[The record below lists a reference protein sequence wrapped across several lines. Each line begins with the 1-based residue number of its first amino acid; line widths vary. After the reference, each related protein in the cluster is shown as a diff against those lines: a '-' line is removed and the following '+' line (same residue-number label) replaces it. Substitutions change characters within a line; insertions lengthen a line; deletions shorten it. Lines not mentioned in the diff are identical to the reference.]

1 MTFNIQDNEIMTIQ
15 TNTLKTFLKIKRY

>member
-15 TNTLKTFLKIKRY
+15 TKTLKTFLKIKSY